1 MLKIKKN
8 VDMEELKNKYNFY
21 EEFYEYDYD
30 YSNDGDIILEK
41 EDSGVFIDKIRREIF
56 GVDNSKL
63 DLLYDLIKSN
73 LVEKV
78 DDKNA

>member
-8 VDMEELKNKYNFY
+8 IDLDELANKYDMY

-41 EDSGVFIDKIRREIF
+41 ESSGVFIDKRRREIY

-63 DLLYDLIKSN
+63 DLLYDLIKDG

-78 DDKNA
+78 Q

>member
-1 MLKIKKN
+1 MLKIKKD
-8 VDMEELKNKYNFY
+8 VDIEKLATKYDMY

-41 EDSGVFIDKIRREIF
+41 DDSGVFIDKRRKEIY

-63 DLLYDLIKSN
+63 DLLYDLIKDG

-78 DDKNA
+78 D